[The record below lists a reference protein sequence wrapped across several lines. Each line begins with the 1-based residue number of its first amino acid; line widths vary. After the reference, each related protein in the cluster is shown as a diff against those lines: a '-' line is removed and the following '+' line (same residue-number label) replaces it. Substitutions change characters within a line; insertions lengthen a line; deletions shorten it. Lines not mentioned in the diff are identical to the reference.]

1 MTMPLRKM
9 KQKKYTGI
17 YEYYREKDP
26 DKVTVGYYINYRN
39 ADNKPIKEKVDAST
53 PEEAVI
59 ILKQKLNQR
68 KTEPNVVMNSM
79 LTLRDYAKKFFENR
93 TTKNNDNDQKKFNKH
108 IKEDLLSKKI
118 QKVDESDLEELQKQL
133 ISSLAPKTVND
144 IVALLLTILN
154 KAFNEKILSV
164 PLRKI
169 IKLEVDNA
177 RQRVFSKKELDYL
190 LTTPTTSKVKMF
202 MELAYYTAQRPQSI
216 LELQRKDID
225 VEAGTILIK
234 AIKKSKSHKIP
245 VSVKLSQPL
254 YKWIKD
260 LEPDDYLIH
269 PNDSSKRPLTRKSL
283 YDQTKSLFIPLNKG
297 LDKAT
302 DSLNWASMYILR
314 HTALTN
320 LYRKTGDIYL
330 TQKIAN
336 HSDVRMTQRYAKAS
350 DELKL
355 NALDML

>member
-1 MTMPLRKM
+1 MPLRKM
-9 KQKKYTGI
+9 KQKKYAGV
-17 YEYYREKDP
+17 YEYYRATDV
-26 DKVTVGYYINYRN
+26 DKATIAYYVNYRN
-39 ADNKPIKEKVDAST
+39 AENKPIKEKVDAST

-68 KTEPNVVMNSM
+68 KTEPTVIMNSQ
-79 LTLRDYAKKFFENR
+79 LTLRIYSEKFFKNR
-93 TTKNNDNDQKKFNKH
+93 ITKNNVNDEKKFTKH
-108 IKEDLLSKKI
+108 IPEDLLNKKI
-118 QKVDESDLEELQKQL
+118 QKIQESDLEQLQMRL
-133 ISSLAPKTVND
+133 TDNLAPKTVND
-144 IVALLLTILN
+144 IISLLITVLN
-154 KAFNEKILSV
+154 KAFNEKILST

-169 IKLEVDNA
+169 QKLEVDNA
-177 RQRVFSKKELDYL
+177 RQRVFSAKEIIYL
-190 LTTPTTSKVKMF
+190 LTTSTMPKVKMF

-216 LELQRKDID
+216 LELQKKDID
-225 VEAGTILIK
+225 IECGTIFIK

-245 VSVKLSQPL
+245 VNAKLSEPL

-260 LEPDDYLIH
+260 LESDDYLIH
-269 PNDSSKRPLTRKSL
+269 PNDSTKRPLSRKSL
-283 YDQTKSLFIPLNKG
+283 YDQTKNLFVPLNQG
-297 LDKAT
+297 LTKST
-302 DSLNWASMYILR
+302 DSLQWASMYILR

-320 LYRKTGDIYL
+320 IYRKTGDIYL